1 MKWSEFEWEDWR
13 KVVNNGVWDKV
24 PKSRWKSYDDAVR
37 LCGLISKAFGEP
49 YTLES
54 LAGFMK
60 LAAGRL
66 KVKSHSGEI
75 KWPERPSRVT
85 IARDLEMVPR
95 PAITVDLGMRPAII
109 AVKSELEMDPRPLK
123 ISWTHRAAAASGALC
138 RFATMRTFLL
148 SLDIKTHFALSQCGR
163 VVCPAGWLQQP
174 LARDAQLYYWV
185 SRFLHVDGPHG
196 VELQRRGMGM
206 GCLARAVAS
215 AWGWLD
221 AMQGLPFFHNL
232 LRVPLL
238 GAVVA
243 VRITLSHA
251 TPESTQAR
259 RIFYPMSASASID
272 ELEDLV
278 SAFASLS
285 CERGDAEACRCAA
298 QA

>member
-1 MKWSEFEWEDWR
+1 
-13 KVVNNGVWDKV
+13 
-24 PKSRWKSYDDAVR
+24 
-37 LCGLISKAFGEP
+37 
-49 YTLES
+49 
-54 LAGFMK
+54 
-60 LAAGRL
+60 
-66 KVKSHSGEI
+66 
-75 KWPERPSRVT
+75 
-85 IARDLEMVPR
+85 
-95 PAITVDLGMRPAII
+95 
-109 AVKSELEMDPRPLK
+109 
-123 ISWTHRAAAASGALC
+123 
-138 RFATMRTFLL
+138 
-148 SLDIKTHFALSQCGR
+148 
-163 VVCPAGWLQQP
+163 
-174 LARDAQLYYWV
+174 
-185 SRFLHVDGPHG
+185 
-196 VELQRRGMGM
+196 MGM